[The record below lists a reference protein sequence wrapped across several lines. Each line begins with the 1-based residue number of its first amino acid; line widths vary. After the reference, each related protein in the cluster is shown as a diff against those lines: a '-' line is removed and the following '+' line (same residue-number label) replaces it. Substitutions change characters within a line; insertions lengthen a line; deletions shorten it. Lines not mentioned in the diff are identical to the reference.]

1 MSLTEQNLPSDVDQ
15 LHALV
20 AELNKENHN
29 YEAENQLLRERINQL
44 THQLYGRKS
53 EKLLPTDN
61 FDQSSLFDDAQASN
75 DTEAT
80 TVDEVITVPAHKR
93 KKKGG
98 RKILSESLPCI
109 EIEHDI
115 EESEKQC
122 ACGCQMS
129 RIGQEKSERLE
140 MQPAR
145 FWVERHIRPKYACKN
160 CEGVESD
167 DRSVKIASC
176 PPQLLPKT
184 ISSPSLL
191 SHVLVGKFCDSLP
204 FYRQEKQFLRLGFSI
219 SRATMCNWA
228 TKVAEKCK
236 PILDLLKSE
245 ILSGPLINIDETRVQ
260 VLKEAN
266 RPPESQSFMWVYRGG
281 RPDKIAVIYR
291 YRPSRS
297 GTEAKKFLGD
307 YRGNVQTDG
316 YSGYNFLDIKEGI
329 VHAGCWAHVRRKF
342 LEVSGSGKV
351 KNKQNLPGLGKAG
364 KALQYIRE
372 LYAIESNA
380 QQRGLGPDLICEIR
394 QKKSKPILNEFK
406 TWLTDIGPKIPP
418 KTLLGKA
425 FVYIQSQWH
434 RLTKYLD
441 DGNISMDNN
450 LAENAIR
457 PFVVGRKN
465 WLFADSVDGAKA
477 SATLY
482 SLIETAKVNGLEPY
496 QYFCYLF
503 DKLTNAQDE
512 AQLKMLLPMN
522 LTVDELEQ
530 HQNEYIDKGKLAL
543 KKY

>member
-1 MSLTEQNLPSDVDQ
+1 MSITEQNVPLDVDQ

-20 AELNKENHN
+20 AELNKKNHTN
-29 YEAENQLLRERINQL
+29 ETEIRLLRERIKQL

-53 EKLLPTDN
+53 EKLLPTDDFN
-61 FDQSSLFDDAQASN
+61 QSSLFDDAQASS
-75 DTEAT
+75 DTEPA

-167 DRSVKIASC
+167 DRSVKIAAC

-228 TKVAEKCK
+228 IKVAEKCK

-260 VLKEAN
+260 VLKEEN
-266 RPPESQSFMWVYRGG
+266 RPPESHSFMWVYRGG
-281 RPDKIAVIYR
+281 RPGNLAVIYR
-291 YRPSRS
+291 YNPSRS
-297 GTEAKKFLGD
+297 GTEAKEFLGD

-316 YSGYNFLDIKEGI
+316 YSGYDFLDIQEGI

-342 LEVSGSGKV
+342 LDVSGNSKV
-351 KNKQNLPGLGKAG
+351 KNKQNVSGLGKAG
-364 KALQYIRE
+364 KALQYIRD
-372 LYAIESNA
+372 LYAIENST
-380 QQRGLGPDLICEIR
+380 QQKGLGTDLIREQR
-394 QKKSKPILNEFK
+394 QQKSKPILNEFK
-406 TWLTDIGPKIPP
+406 EWLTDIGPQIPP

-425 FVYIQSQWH
+425 FVYTQSQWH

-477 SATLY
+477 SATIY
-482 SLIETAKVNGLEPY
+482 SLIETAKINGLEPY
-496 QYFCYLF
+496 RYFCYLF
-503 DKLTNAQDE
+503 DKLPVAQDE
-512 AQLKMLLPMN
+512 GQLKNLLPMN

-530 HQNEYIDKGKLAL
+530 HQKEYIDKGKLAV
-543 KKY
+543 KK

>member
-1 MSLTEQNLPSDVDQ
+1 MSITEHNLPSDIDQ
-15 LHALV
+15 LHQLV
-20 AELNKENHN
+20 AQLNKENHN
-29 YEAENQLLRERINQL
+29 YEAENKLLRERIKQL
-44 THQLYGRKS
+44 THQVYGRKS
-53 EKLLPTDN
+53 EKLSPVDDFNQT
-61 FDQSSLFDDAQASN
+61 SLFDDAQGSN
-75 DTEAT
+75 ETEPT
-80 TVDEVITVPAHKR
+80 LVDDVITVPAHKR

-98 RKILSESLPCI
+98 RKVLSESLPCI
-109 EIEHDI
+109 EIEHDLSD
-115 EESEKQC
+115 SEKQC
-122 ACGCQMS
+122 ACGCQMT

-160 CEGVESD
+160 CEGVEND
-167 DRSVKIASC
+167 DSSVKIAAC

-228 TKVAEKCK
+228 TKVAKKCK
-236 PILDLLKSE
+236 PILQLLKSE

-260 VLKEAN
+260 VLKEED

-281 RPDKIAVIYR
+281 LPDKIAVIYR
-291 YRPSRS
+291 YKPSRS
-297 GTEAKKFLGD
+297 GTEAQKFLGD
-307 YRGNVQTDG
+307 YRGSVQTDG
-316 YSGYNFLDIKEGI
+316 FSGYDFLDIQEGI

-342 LEVSGSGKV
+342 LDVSGGGKV
-351 KNKQNLPGLGKAG
+351 KNKHNLSALGKAG
-364 KALQYIRE
+364 KALQYIRD

-380 QQRGLGPDLICEIR
+380 QQKGLGPDQIQEER
-394 QKKSKPILNEFK
+394 QRKSKPILNEFK
-406 TWLTDIGPKIPP
+406 EWLADIGPNIPP

-425 FVYIQSQWH
+425 FVYTQSQWH
-434 RLTKYLD
+434 RLTKYLE

-465 WLFADSVDGAKA
+465 WLFADTVEGAKA
-477 SATLY
+477 SAALY
-482 SLIETAKVNGLEPY
+482 SLVETAKVNGLEPY
-496 QYFCYLF
+496 RYFCYLF
-503 DKLTNAQDE
+503 DKLPIAQDE

-522 LTVDELEQ
+522 VTADQLEQ
-530 HQNEYIDKGKLAL
+530 HQMEHLEKGKLAL